1 MTLLSQIIIMS
12 KEVIDYC
19 LQSQQF
25 PLHPPFPTVWRHV
38 RPVGHEEGVGDV
50 LGEDGGGE
58 TVVVLVRPRNHLVV
72 VMVVIVVVNSS
83 GGSRRGWDAEGY
95 P

>member
-1 MTLLSQIIIMS
+1 M
-12 KEVIDYC
+12 VIDYC
-19 LQSQQF
+19 FISQQF
-25 PLHPPFPTVWRHV
+25 SLRPPVPTVWRHI

-50 LGEDGGGE
+50 LGENGGGE

-72 VMVVIVVVNSS
+72 VVVVVKVVVIVVVNSS